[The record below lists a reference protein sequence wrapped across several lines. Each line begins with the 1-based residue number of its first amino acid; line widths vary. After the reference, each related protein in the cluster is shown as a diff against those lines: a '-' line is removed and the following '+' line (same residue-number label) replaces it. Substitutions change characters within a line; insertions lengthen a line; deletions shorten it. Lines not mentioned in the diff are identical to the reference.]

1 MVFEGYN
8 TNTRFFGPPAT
19 QIGRDQDQI
28 ENWETANSC
37 GVCKISIQIAN
48 LDVDRAPDIT
58 ITITMIPIQD
68 KMIITFTSIISHFLE
83 SQDLIQMKSIGLGQ
97 QHTNRCTYLK

>member
-19 QIGRDQDQI
+19 QIGRDQNQI
-28 ENWETANSC
+28 ENWEIANSC
-37 GVCKISIQIAN
+37 GVCKVSIQIAN

-58 ITITMIPIQD
+58 ITIITITMIPIQD
-68 KMIITFTSIISHFLE
+68 KIIITLKKILVSYHTFLKAK
-83 SQDLIQMKSIGLGQ
+83 I
-97 QHTNRCTYLK
+97 